1 MENNTIIDIT
11 AGAALMLFTGAEVG
25 LESTVFDL
33 IIRFGVVAV
42 LWFWLLDMKIQMKE
56 QLTTFST
63 ETEKLRIEHDKNIKE
78 ISEIHKDFRDRMEK
92 QISVKDEQIKILQDK
107 LKDWFFDYLWG
118 TSIGGFSGLPIF
130 F

>member
-11 AGAALMLFTGAEVG
+11 AGAALMLFTGAEVS

-33 IIRFGVVAV
+33 ISKFGVVAV
-42 LWFWLLDMKIQMKE
+42 LWFWLRDMKIQMKD

-63 ETEKLRIEHDKNIKE
+63 ETEKLRVEHQTNLKE

-92 QISVKDEQIKILQDK
+92 QITVKDEQIKILQDK
-107 LKDWFFDYLWG
+107 LKD
-118 TSIGGFSGLPIF
+118 
-130 F
+130 